1 MWGPHLDF
9 SLSPRKEAIEA
20 QGWVALVGV
29 DCQVGGR
36 GGGPHILSAQLFQC
50 SHHFSWTVW
59 HNFSVS
65 ASRGKPHVMIL
76 ELVMPNIWHSQHDV
90 CVFGIWG
97 APEIV
102 NIELWTVTRP
112 ARLQVLLWQNA
123 WWPKWWAKHGKKFG
137 KIGVLRPALHN
148 AWDGLRSKWVLQKIY
163 PATVGN
169 YQMQFFLAPAL
180 FCWSN
185 NSLEMGPHKDL
196 PP

>member
-1 MWGPHLDF
+1 MSDCVRASSRL
-9 SLSPRKEAIEA
+9 LI
-20 QGWVALVGV
+20 VAKKRGNRGTR
-29 DCQVGGR
+29 VGGLGR
-36 GGGPHILSAQLFQC
+36 CGLPSGREGGGPHIHSAQLFQC
-50 SHHFSWTVW
+50 RHYFSWTVW

-76 ELVMPNIWHSQHDV
+76 ELVMHNIWHSQHDV
-90 CVFGIWG
+90 CVFGIWW
-97 APEIV
+97 APDIV
-102 NIELWTVTRP
+102 NIELWAVTRP

-169 YQMQFFLAPAL
+169 YQMQAAINCTNF
-180 FCWSN
+180 
-185 NSLEMGPHKDL
+185 
-196 PP
+196 